1 MIQIKFRMGKSM
13 RTMMMGLLS
22 LVAVSASADSYEVKS
37 PNGKVRVVV
46 NSDQQ
51 VNWAV
56 DYDGKTVLLPSAIDI
71 GVKSG
76 EVKGGKWKVK
86 GGKWKVG
93 KVVKRTVKGSFQTP
107 FYKKATV
114 KDEYGQLL
122 LYTNQ
127 KVAIEVRAYDDGAAY
142 RLISTSQKPLTV
154 VSETA
159 EFTFAEDYPAFI
171 PYVNDNRGG
180 ERYCYSF
187 ESYYDEQR
195 LSQMFKD
202 SLAITPLAV
211 CLPGG
216 MKAIVM
222 DAGVENYPGMFLRS
236 EEVKSEGVK
245 GVKSE
250 GVKSE
255 KLVAELAPYP
265 LEQEIGGYDRLNL
278 VPTKRGDFIAKLEGK
293 QSLPWRAVVITERD
307 ADILN
312 CDMAQRLAPECRI
325 EDTSWIKP
333 GKVAWDWWNNTNITG
348 VDFLAGMNTDTYLY
362 YIDFAAKNQIEYIII
377 DEGWSGKESLMED
390 LNPEIDL
397 QRLIAYGEKKGVGI
411 ILWSSWRN
419 LEGGVRRQETGV
431 RSKETGVRSK
441 ETGVRSQETGDRSQV
456 EGVMKHYADMGIKG
470 FKVDFFDRDDQQ
482 VIASAYEIAALAAK
496 HHLVLDYHGLKPFG
510 IQRAYPNI
518 FNFEGVKGL
527 ENSKWEPRVGDGPL
541 HNQPRYDVTIPY
553 LRMLAGP
560 MDYTPGA
567 MVNAMKDSFFGNN
580 DHPMSQGTRVHQM
593 AMYTT
598 FEAPLQ
604 MLADSP
610 TKYMQNQE
618 CTDFIA
624 QIPTT
629 FDETIALD
637 GQLGEYT
644 VIARRKG
651 TIWYVAAMTDWTPR
665 DLVVDLSFLGAGQ
678 HQADIFADGI
688 NATKEATDYRHTV
701 ETVSGSDRLKI
712 HLSSGGGWT
721 AIIR

>member
-1 MIQIKFRMGKSM
+1 MCL
-13 RTMMMGLLS
+13 MGLS
-22 LVAVSASADSYEVKS
+22 SQAAEYQVSS
-37 PNGKVRVVV
+37 PNGKVKVVV
-46 NSDQQ
+46 NTDE
-51 VNWAV
+51 AV
-56 DYDGKTVLLPSAIDI
+56 KWSVTYDGKPVLMPSQIDI
-71 GVKSG
+71 QLRQGKKSLG
-76 EVKGGKWKVK
+76 LGQI
-86 GGKWKVG
+86 G
-93 KVVKRTVKGSFQTP
+93 KVAVRQIKSSFDSP

-114 KDEYGQLL
+114 KDEYGQMLM
-122 LYTNQ
+122 YTNQ
-127 KVAIEVRAYDDGAAY
+127 KFTIEVRAYDDGAAY
-142 RLISTSQKPLTV
+142 RLISANSKPSTV
-154 VSETA
+154 VNETA
-159 EFTFAEDYPAFI
+159 EFCFDADYQAFV

-187 ESYYDEQR
+187 ESYYDEQP
-195 LSQMFKD
+195 LSKMFND

-222 DAGVENYPGMFLRS
+222 DAGVENYPGMF
-236 EEVKSEGVK
+236 VKK
-245 GVKSE
+245 GKAAHS
-250 GVKSE
+250 
-255 KLVAELAPYP
+255 LVAEFAPYP
-265 LEQEIGGYDRLNL
+265 TEQPVCGYARLNL
-278 VPTKRGDFIAKLEGK
+278 VPTKRADYIAKLNGK
-293 QSLPWRAVVITERD
+293 QSLPWRAVVITEKD

-312 CDMAQRLAPECRI
+312 CDMAQRLAPACRI
-325 EDTSWIKP
+325 GDTSWISP

-348 VDFLAGMNTDTYLY
+348 VDFKSGMNTDTYLY
-362 YIDFAAKNQIEYIII
+362 YIDFAAKNHLEYIII
-377 DEGWSGKESLMED
+377 DEGWSSEESLMKD

-397 QRLIAYGEKKGVGI
+397 PRLIAYGRQKGVGI

-419 LEGGVRRQETGV
+419 LIGNDPMCDQSV
-431 RSKETGVRSK
+431 
-441 ETGVRSQETGDRSQV
+441 V
-456 EGVMKHYADMGIKG
+456 EAVMAHYADMGIKG

-482 VIASAYEIAALAAK
+482 VSASAYKIAEIAAK
-496 HHLVLDYHGLKPFG
+496 HHLHLDYHGLKPFG

-518 FNFEGVKGL
+518 LNFEGVKGL

-560 MDYTPGA
+560 LDYTPGA
-567 MVNAMKDSFFGNN
+567 MMNAMKDSFFGNN

-593 AMYTT
+593 AMYVT

-637 GQLGEYT
+637 GKLGEYT

-651 TIWYVAAMTDWTPR
+651 AVWYLAAMTDWTAR
-665 DLVVDLSFLGAGQ
+665 DLTIDLSFLGEGT
-678 HQADIFADGI
+678 HQADIFADGV
-688 NATKEATDYRHTV
+688 NATKEATDYKHSRQAV
-701 ETVSGSDRLKI
+701 KRSDRLAV

>member
-1 MIQIKFRMGKSM
+1 MCL
-13 RTMMMGLLS
+13 MGLS
-22 LVAVSASADSYEVKS
+22 SQAAEYQVSS
-37 PNGKVRVVV
+37 PNGKVKVVV
-46 NSDQQ
+46 NTDE
-51 VNWAV
+51 AV
-56 DYDGKTVLLPSAIDI
+56 KWSVTYDGKPVLLPSQIDI
-71 GVKSG
+71 QLRQGKKSLG
-76 EVKGGKWKVK
+76 LGQI
-86 GGKWKVG
+86 G
-93 KVVKRTVKGSFQTP
+93 KVAVRQIKSSFDSP

-114 KDEYGQLL
+114 KDEYGQMLM
-122 LYTNQ
+122 YTNQ
-127 KVAIEVRAYDDGAAY
+127 KFTIEVRAYDDGAAY
-142 RLISTSQKPLTV
+142 RLISANSKPSTV
-154 VSETA
+154 VNETA
-159 EFTFAEDYPAFI
+159 EFCFDADYQAFV

-187 ESYYDEQR
+187 ESYYDEQP
-195 LSQMFKD
+195 LSKMFND

-222 DAGVENYPGMFLRS
+222 DAGVENYPGMF
-236 EEVKSEGVK
+236 VKK
-245 GVKSE
+245 GKAAHS
-250 GVKSE
+250 
-255 KLVAELAPYP
+255 LVAEFAPYP
-265 LEQEIGGYDRLNL
+265 TEQPVCGYARLNL
-278 VPTKRGDFIAKLEGK
+278 VPTKRADYIAKLNGK
-293 QSLPWRAVVITERD
+293 QSLPWRAVVITEKD

-312 CDMAQRLAPECRI
+312 CDMAQRLAPACRI
-325 EDTSWIKP
+325 GDTSWISP

-348 VDFLAGMNTDTYLY
+348 VDFKSGMNTDTYLY
-362 YIDFAAKNQIEYIII
+362 YIDFAAKNHLEYIII
-377 DEGWSGKESLMED
+377 DEGWSSEESLMKD

-397 QRLIAYGEKKGVGI
+397 PRLIAYGRQKGVGI

-419 LEGGVRRQETGV
+419 LIGNDPMCDQSV
-431 RSKETGVRSK
+431 
-441 ETGVRSQETGDRSQV
+441 V
-456 EGVMKHYADMGIKG
+456 EAVMAHYADMGIKG

-482 VIASAYEIAALAAK
+482 VTASAYKIAEIAAK
-496 HHLVLDYHGLKPFG
+496 HHLHLDYHGLKPFG

-518 FNFEGVKGL
+518 LNFEGVKGL

-560 MDYTPGA
+560 LDYTPGA
-567 MVNAMKDSFFGNN
+567 MMNAMKDSFFGNN

-593 AMYTT
+593 AMYAT

-637 GQLGEYT
+637 GKLGEYT

-651 TIWYVAAMTDWTPR
+651 AVWYLAAMTDWTAR
-665 DLVVDLSFLGAGQ
+665 DLTIDLSFLGEGT
-678 HQADIFADGI
+678 HQADIFADGV
-688 NATKEATDYRHTV
+688 NATKEATDYKHSRQAV
-701 ETVSGSDRLKI
+701 KRSDRLAV

>member
-1 MIQIKFRMGKSM
+1 MALKHKKLMKM
-13 RTMMMGLLS
+13 RTMMMSLLC
-22 LVAVSASADSYEVKS
+22 LMTLGVSAGNYEVKS
-37 PNGKVRVVV
+37 PNGKVKVTMTT
-46 NSDQQ
+46 DEQ
-51 VNWAV
+51 VCWKI
-56 DYDGKTVLLPSAIDI
+56 DYDGKAILQPSQIDI
-71 GVKSG
+71 RLVQ
-76 EVKGGKWKVK
+76 GKKVL
-86 GGKWKVG
+86 GLGKVG
-93 KVVKRTVKGSFQTP
+93 KVAMKRVDSSFKNP

-114 KDEYGQLL
+114 KDCYGQLL
-122 LYTNQ
+122 MYTNQ
-127 KVAIEVRAYDDGAAY
+127 KFTIEVRAYDDGAAY
-142 RLISTSQKPLTV
+142 RLISTNTKPV
-154 VSETA
+154 NIVAETA
-159 EFTFAEDYPAFI
+159 DFCFSEDYQAFI
-171 PYVNDNRGG
+171 PYVNDNRSG
-180 ERYCYSF
+180 ERFCYSF
-187 ESYYDEQR
+187 ESYYDEQP
-195 LSQMFKD
+195 LSKMFPD

-211 CLPGG
+211 CLPNG

-222 DAGVENYPGMFLRS
+222 DAGVENYPGMMLS
-236 EEVKSEGVK
+236 KGEGNTLK
-245 GVKSE
+245 
-250 GVKSE
+250 
-255 KLVAELAPYP
+255 ATFAPYP
-265 LEQEIGGYDRLNL
+265 LEQEIGGYARLNL
-278 VPTKRGDFIAKLEGK
+278 VPTKRADFIAKLNGK
-293 QSLPWRAVVITERD
+293 QALPWRAVVITERD

-325 EDTSWIKP
+325 NDTSWIRP

-348 VDFLAGMNTDTYLY
+348 VDFVSGMNTNTYLY
-362 YIDFAAKNQIEYIII
+362 YIDFAAKNKLEYIII
-377 DEGWSGKESLMED
+377 DEGWSGKESLMEA

-397 QRLIAYGEKKGVGI
+397 QRLIAYGQQKGVGI

-419 LEGGVRRQETGV
+419 LIGSNPLNDIAVT
-431 RSKETGVRSK
+431 
-441 ETGVRSQETGDRSQV
+441 DA
-456 EGVMKHYADMGIKG
+456 VMKHYADMGIKG

-482 VIASAYEIAALAAK
+482 AIASAYQIAASAARY
-496 HHLVLDYHGLKPFG
+496 HLVLDYHGLKPFG

-567 MVNAMKDSFFGNN
+567 MMNAMKDSFFGNN

-593 AMYTT
+593 AMYIT

-651 TIWYVAAMTDWTPR
+651 DTWYVAAMTDWTPR
-665 DLVVDLSFLGAGQ
+665 NLTIDLSFLGSGTHEAN
-678 HQADIFADGI
+678 IFADGV
-688 NATKEATDYRHTV
+688 NAQKEATDYRHTQQKV
-701 ETVSGSDRLKI
+701 TASDKLQI

>member
-1 MIQIKFRMGKSM
+1 MK
-13 RTMMMGLLS
+13 TTLLS
-22 LVAVSASADSYEVKS
+22 LFCLIAVSAMAGNYEVSS
-37 PNGKVRVVV
+37 PNGKVKVVV
-46 NSDQQ
+46 NTDE
-51 VNWAV
+51 AV
-56 DYDGKTVLLPSAIDI
+56 KWSVSYNGQTVLQPSVIDI
-71 GVKSG
+71 QLRQ
-76 EVKGGKWKVK
+76 GKKAF
-86 GGKWKVG
+86 GLGQVG
-93 KVVKRTVKGSFQTP
+93 KVAKHRVESSFRNP
-107 FYKKATV
+107 FYKKAEIS
-114 KDEYGQLL
+114 DAYGQLL
-122 LYTNQ
+122 MYTNQ
-127 KVAIEVRAYDDGAAY
+127 KFIIEVRAYDDGAAY
-142 RLISTSQKPLTV
+142 RLISTNTKPSLV
-154 VSETA
+154 VNETA
-159 EFTFAEDYPAFI
+159 EFCFADDYQAFV

-187 ESYYDEQR
+187 ESYYDEAP
-195 LSQMFKD
+195 LSMMFCD

-211 CLPGG
+211 CLPAG

-222 DAGVENYPGMFLRS
+222 DAGVENYPGMF
-236 EEVKSEGVK
+236 VKEA
-245 GVKSE
+245 KSGE
-250 GVKSE
+250 VKSE
-255 KLVAELAPYP
+255 KLVAEFAPYP

-278 VPTKRGDFIAKLEGK
+278 VPTKRADYIAKLDGR

-312 CDMAQRLAPECRI
+312 CDMAQRLAPACRI
-325 EDTSWIKP
+325 ADTSWIHP
-333 GKVAWDWWNNTNITG
+333 GKVAWDWWNNCNITG
-348 VDFLAGMNTDTYLY
+348 VDFASGMNTNTYLY
-362 YIDFAAKNQIEYIII
+362 YIDFAAKNKIEYVII

-397 QRLIAYGEKKGVGI
+397 PRVIAHGKENGVGI

-419 LEGGVRRQETGV
+419 LIGSNPLNDIKVTDE
-431 RSKETGVRSK
+431 
-441 ETGVRSQETGDRSQV
+441 
-456 EGVMKHYADMGIKG
+456 VMKHYADMGIKG

-482 VIASAYEIAALAAK
+482 VIASAYKIAESAARY
-496 HHLVLDYHGLKPFG
+496 HLYLDYHGLKPFG

-541 HNQPRYDVTIPY
+541 HNQPRYDVTAPY

-567 MVNAMKDSFFGNN
+567 MMNAMKDNFFGNN
-580 DHPMSQGTRVHQM
+580 GHPMSQGTRVHQM

-604 MLADSP
+604 MMADSP

-629 FDETIALD
+629 FDETVALD
-637 GQLGEYT
+637 GQLGEYI

-651 TIWYVAAMTDWTPR
+651 TTWYVAAMTDWTPR
-665 DLVVDLSFLGAGQ
+665 DLTISLDFIGEGTHS
-678 HQADIFADGI
+678 ADIFADGV
-688 NATKEATDYRHTV
+688 NAQKDATDYKHSTQTV
-701 ETVSGSDRLKI
+701 TSNDRLNL

>member
-1 MIQIKFRMGKSM
+1 MCL
-13 RTMMMGLLS
+13 MGLS
-22 LVAVSASADSYEVKS
+22 SQAAEYQVSS
-37 PNGKVRVVV
+37 PNGKVKVVV
-46 NSDQQ
+46 NTDE
-51 VNWAV
+51 AV
-56 DYDGKTVLLPSAIDI
+56 KWSVTYDGKPVLLPSQIDI
-71 GVKSG
+71 QLRQGKKSLG
-76 EVKGGKWKVK
+76 LGQI
-86 GGKWKVG
+86 G
-93 KVVKRTVKGSFQTP
+93 KVAVRQIKSSFDSP

-114 KDEYGQLL
+114 KDEYGQMLM
-122 LYTNQ
+122 YTNQ
-127 KVAIEVRAYDDGAAY
+127 KFTIEVRAYDDGAAY
-142 RLISTSQKPLTV
+142 RLISANSKPSTV
-154 VSETA
+154 VNETA
-159 EFTFAEDYPAFI
+159 EFCFDADYQAFV

-187 ESYYDEQR
+187 ESYYDEQP
-195 LSQMFKD
+195 LSKMFND

-222 DAGVENYPGMFLRS
+222 DAGVENYPGMF
-236 EEVKSEGVK
+236 VKK
-245 GVKSE
+245 GKAAHS
-250 GVKSE
+250 
-255 KLVAELAPYP
+255 LVAEFAPYP
-265 LEQEIGGYDRLNL
+265 TEQPVCGYARLNL
-278 VPTKRGDFIAKLEGK
+278 VPTKRADYIAKLNGK
-293 QSLPWRAVVITERD
+293 QSLPWRAVVITEKD

-312 CDMAQRLAPECRI
+312 CDMAQRLAPACRI
-325 EDTSWIKP
+325 GDTSWISP

-348 VDFLAGMNTDTYLY
+348 VDFKSGMNTDTYLY
-362 YIDFAAKNQIEYIII
+362 YIDFAAKNHLEYIII
-377 DEGWSGKESLMED
+377 DEGWSSEESLMKD

-397 QRLIAYGEKKGVGI
+397 PRLIAYGRQKGVGI

-419 LEGGVRRQETGV
+419 LIGNDPMCDQSV
-431 RSKETGVRSK
+431 
-441 ETGVRSQETGDRSQV
+441 V
-456 EGVMKHYADMGIKG
+456 EAVMAHYADMGIKG

-482 VIASAYEIAALAAK
+482 VSASAYKIAEIAAK
-496 HHLVLDYHGLKPFG
+496 HHLHLDYHGLKPFG

-518 FNFEGVKGL
+518 LNFEGVKGL

-560 MDYTPGA
+560 LDYTPGA
-567 MVNAMKDSFFGNN
+567 MMNAMKDSFFGNN

-593 AMYTT
+593 AMYAT

-637 GQLGEYT
+637 GKLGEYT

-651 TIWYVAAMTDWTPR
+651 AVWYLAAMTDWTAR
-665 DLVVDLSFLGAGQ
+665 DLTIDLSFLGEGT
-678 HQADIFADGI
+678 HQADIFADGV
-688 NATKEATDYRHTV
+688 NATKEATDYKHSRQAV
-701 ETVSGSDRLKI
+701 KRSDRLAV